1 MATVPGPASW
11 LFVRGP
17 ESIWMLRSEGGHVA
31 VCGPGTAREDYSFES
46 PMGMEAFQV
55 SFAER
60 LMASGWI
67 LWGVDRER
75 RTGHDR
81 RTGER
86 DRADRRAPVKVD
98 TGSYRL

>member
-1 MATVPGPASW
+1 MSTVPGPASW
-11 LFVRGP
+11 LFVRGQ
-17 ESIWMLRSEGGHVA
+17 ETIWVLRSEGHVA
-31 VCGPGTAREDYSFES
+31 VCGPGNAREDYSFES

-60 LMASGWI
+60 LMSGGWI

-81 RTGER
+81 RTGDR
-86 DRADRRAPVKVD
+86 DTPDRRAPVKVD
-98 TGSYRL
+98 TSGFRL

>member
-1 MATVPGPASW
+1 MAALPGPASW
-11 LFVRGP
+11 LFVRGQ
-17 ESIWMLRSEGGHVA
+17 ETIWVLRSEGHVA
-31 VCGPGTAREDYSFES
+31 VCGPGAAREDYNFES

-60 LMASGWI
+60 LMTSGWI

-75 RTGHDR
+75 RSGHDR

-86 DRADRRAPVKVD
+86 DTPDRRVPVRID
-98 TGSYRL
+98 TDGYRL

>member
-1 MATVPGPASW
+1 MSTVPGPASW
-11 LFVRGP
+11 LFVRGQ
-17 ESIWMLRSEGGHVA
+17 ETIWVLRSAGHVA
-31 VCGPGTAREDYSFES
+31 VCGPGDAREDYSFES

-60 LMASGWI
+60 LMESGWI

-75 RTGHDR
+75 RSGHDR

-86 DRADRRAPVKVD
+86 DTPDRRTPIKVD
-98 TGSYRL
+98 TSGFRL